1 MKTLLVMSVTGG
13 LLALTVMAVRAAC
26 GKRLDPRVTAA
37 LWLPVALCLLVPLR
51 VPSTAL
57 PHLGQ
62 I

>member
-37 LWLPVALCLLVPLR
+37 LWLPVALC
-51 VPSTAL
+51 
-57 PHLGQ
+57 
-62 I
+62 